1 MSSLTS
7 TINVNVNSN
16 IKKEANNILNDLGL
30 NMSTAINIF
39 LTQVVKRKGI
49 PFEVRNPEPS
59 EELLEALREADDIRS
74 GKTKTKGRVGRQQRK
89 HAPRRALPTP
99 AAPATPEQSPD
110 TGAPPDAGKGQMP
123 PKFCRNRLT
132 STAPIWYNTNN
143 PAGCIPPEKEHGMP

>member
-16 IKKEANNILNDLGL
+16 IKKKANNILNDLGL

-74 GKTKTKGRVGRQQRK
+74 GKIKTKGYRNVN
-89 HAPRRALPTP
+89 
-99 AAPATPEQSPD
+99 
-110 TGAPPDAGKGQMP
+110 QM
-123 PKFCRNRLT
+123 FEDILHEDDSDYSN
-132 STAPIWYNTNN
+132 
-143 PAGCIPPEKEHGMP
+143 